1 MALAGGERGFSDE
14 SSQRAA
20 KTLRCKSLDFCVHAA
35 AACRSWLIIEQRAG
49 RIYGV
54 AVCSLLRTAEKQE
67 SAVGSSAL

>member
-35 AACRSWLIIEQRAG
+35 VLRSWLIIEQGAG

-54 AVCSLLRTAEKQE
+54 AVCSLLRTAAKQE
-67 SAVGSSAL
+67 SAVVSSAL

>member
-1 MALAGGERGFSDE
+1 MALAGGERGFSDG

-35 AACRSWLIIEQRAG
+35 AFRSWLIIEQRAG

-67 SAVGSSAL
+67 SAVVSSAL